1 MSTTQHTGHYNL
13 PTFGDNPNDRPS
25 WRGDFTDAMT
35 KIDNQMYANATNTT
49 AAQNTA
55 NDAKTAA
62 QTAQNTAD
70 TANNTAEIAQTTA
83 ITAQNTANDAKAAA
97 QTAQTMAVTSNNA
110 AEAAQTTADSNTTA
124 ISNINDSL
132 EKSWNAVHLG
142 VNNTG
147 TSDASQK
154 INEILNTEGCPG
166 LYFPN
171 GHYRLDSPITCKA
184 FQSITADNGAWF
196 EASAAIGYLVK
207 INDGDRGDNIGVTT
221 SISGGIWDGAS
232 KASNGIVVAGSGN
245 RNYVSNLSV
254 IQCTGTHIY
263 AEAHATVINDVIIDS
278 RGIVGSTGVKL
289 TYDCQVGNAKI
300 FQCTTGIK
308 SELFNQLTNVYIWG
322 GGGTFQAS
330 TQTVGID
337 CGSNNGT
344 IQVSNVYLDSCQRG
358 INGSGSGRLY
368 ILGNGLFFYYNNN
381 DTPVSTVPNVYMFN
395 ISVTSYMLVK
405 DVFCHPTRSSGIW
418 FSSNDFES
426 IVDINPKNITNIE
439 DAHRLNSSANI
450 ASRNVPIRVTDLK
463 ITLTKGKSYLLAYI
477 DDEFNP
483 QQYIHVR
490 NYAGDVDFF
499 AKVGKYASNSR
510 LINMDNYF
518 GTSYTVSI
526 DQSPT
531 EGRRRIWLNWIGT
544 NIPNT
549 HLFVSFASL
558 YGFSD
563 NFKLYSKGVENPVD
577 TSTLTTSTV
586 NRVSF
591 S

>member
-1 MSTTQHTGHYNL
+1 MSTTQHTAHYNL

-35 KIDNQMYANATNTT
+35 KIDNQMYANATNVTT
-49 AAQNTA
+49 AQDTA

-62 QTAQNTAD
+62 QAAQTTAD
-70 TANNTAEIAQTTA
+70 TA
-83 ITAQNTANDAKAAA
+83 
-97 QTAQTMAVTSNNA
+97 NNA
-110 AEAAQTTADSNTTA
+110 AEAAQTTATAAQNAASDAKNAAQAAQTAATTANNAAQEAQITADSNTTA
-124 ISNINDSL
+124 ISSINESL
-132 EKSWNAVHLG
+132 KKSWNAVHLG
-142 VNNTG
+142 VDNTG
-147 TSDASQK
+147 TSDAAQK
-154 INEILNTEGCPG
+154 INEILNTDACPG

-184 FQSITADNGAWF
+184 LQSITADNGAWF
-196 EASAAIGYLVK
+196 EASAPIGYLVK
-207 INDGDRGDNIGVTT
+207 INDGDRGGNIGITT
-221 SISGGIWDGAS
+221 SISGGTWDGAG

-254 IQCTGTHIY
+254 IRCTGTHIY
-263 AEAHATVINDVIIDS
+263 AEAHATVINDVIVDA

-289 TYDCQVGNAKI
+289 TYDCQIGNAKI

-337 CGSNNGT
+337 CGSGGGT

-358 INGSGSGRLY
+358 INSSGASRIY
-368 ILGNGLFFYYNNN
+368 ILGNGLFFYYNND

-395 ISVTSYMLVK
+395 ISSTSFLQVK
-405 DVFCHPTRSSGIW
+405 DVFCHPTRTRGIW

-426 IVDINPKNITNIE
+426 IIDINPKNITNIE
-439 DAHRLNSSANI
+439 DSRKLWSAANVM
-450 ASRNVPIRVTDLK
+450 SRNVSMPITNN
-463 ITLTKGKSYLLAYI
+463 IPLTKGKSYLLAYVE
-477 DDEFNP
+477 DNSVP
-483 QQYIHVR
+483 QYMHVR
-490 NYAGDVDFF
+490 SYTGAVDFI
-499 AKVGKYASNSR
+499 ARVGTVAGGVNS

-518 GTSYTVSI
+518 GTNYTVSI
-526 DQSPT
+526 DQSST
-531 EGRRRIWLNWIGT
+531 GGRRRVWLNWVGS
-544 NIPNT
+544 NT
-549 HLFVSFASL
+549 QPTVLFVSFASI
-558 YGFSD
+558 YGFSN
-563 NFKLYSKGVENPVD
+563 NFKLYSEGVSEPVD